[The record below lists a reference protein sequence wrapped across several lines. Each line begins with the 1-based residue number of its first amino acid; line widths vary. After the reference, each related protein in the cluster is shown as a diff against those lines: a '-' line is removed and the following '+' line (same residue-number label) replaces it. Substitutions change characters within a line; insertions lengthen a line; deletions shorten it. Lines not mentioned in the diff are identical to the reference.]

1 MLKNINR
8 FLRAKCILTIA
19 FLMVLVLVLP
29 QNISKAADEV
39 IAVGRPRIS
48 VSVNGDSVIV
58 TIKKTENAARYAVY
72 IKSSGSAKYELSGY
86 VEKDGSYAVKVRP

>member
-1 MLKNINR
+1 MLKIINR

-48 VSVNGDSVIV
+48 VSVNGESVKLDNQVLIDYLVETLNGKVSEQYSDPYGDGRIV
-58 TIKKTENAARYAVY
+58 AVE
-72 IKSSGSAKYELSGY
+72 GFE
-86 VEKDGSYAVKVRP
+86 DFR